1 MSLLIKMTTIQTSVD
16 SYKMYR
22 TVQYSNKTADYV
34 QYNNQLISLYKD
46 FTVNIVSV
54 LSKNS
59 KREEAGRVLLN

>member
-1 MSLLIKMTTIQTSVD
+1 
-16 SYKMYR
+16 MYR

-59 KREEAGRVLLN
+59 KREEAGRVLLNW

>member
-16 SYKMYR
+16 SFKMYR

>member
-34 QYNNQLISLYKD
+34 QYNNQLITLYKD

>member
-1 MSLLIKMTTIQTSVD
+1 MTTIQTSVD